1 MPLYINR
8 LGVLRKGQRNNGG
21 TVLSKSFL
29 FQLLGELVEQREKKQ
44 IKINQS
50 ADIPCIY
57 IKWIERANCLVLSIS
72 CSVNASAAT
81 PNSKKEQ
88 QQSTTDYRKNFVLL
102 PDRRFLS

>member
-1 MPLYINR
+1 M
-8 LGVLRKGQRNNGG
+8 
-21 TVLSKSFL
+21 
-29 FQLLGELVEQREKKQ
+29 VEQFCRNPSCFSCWESWWNREKKKQ

-102 PDRRFLS
+102 PNRRFLS